1 MRKALVDNAT
11 LTAVQRLNGDILVK
25 NKYDL
30 DGDILAMEGLLQAI
44 LFFDEIYFLDDYK
57 PEYQESRHQYF
68 PGMIPITID
77 AESHEAF
84 SNKTLE

>member
-44 LFFDEIYFLDDYK
+44 LFLMKFIF
-57 PEYQESRHQYF
+57 
-68 PGMIPITID
+68 
-77 AESHEAF
+77 
-84 SNKTLE
+84 